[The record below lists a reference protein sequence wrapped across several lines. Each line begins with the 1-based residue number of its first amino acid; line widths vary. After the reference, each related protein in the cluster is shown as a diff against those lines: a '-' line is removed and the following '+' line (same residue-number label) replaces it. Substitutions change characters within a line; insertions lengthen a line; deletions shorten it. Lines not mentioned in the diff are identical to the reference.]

1 MMGHTMDPTALKW
14 LNFFL
19 TKQELY
25 FGNVCLIDHRLA
37 TEVATVLSL
46 DIHGLRQ
53 INKVT

>member
-1 MMGHTMDPTALKW
+1 MGHTMDPTALKW

-46 DIHGLRQ
+46 DINGLRQ